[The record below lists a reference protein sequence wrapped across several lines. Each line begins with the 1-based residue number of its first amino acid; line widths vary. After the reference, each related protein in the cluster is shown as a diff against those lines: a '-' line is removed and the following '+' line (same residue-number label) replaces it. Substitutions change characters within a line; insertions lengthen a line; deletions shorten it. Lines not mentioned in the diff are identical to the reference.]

1 MRNTIVSGVVALVFV
16 APAAALAQ
24 AQRGDS
30 AAVAATVAR
39 FHDALHA
46 GDSTAV
52 LGLLADDAVILESGG
67 IETRQEYRGHHL
79 PGDIALLKAVR
90 SEPGKLRVRVEGDAA
105 WAAST
110 SVMKGHYRG
119 KALDIASAEL
129 MVLTRAPAGWRI
141 RAIHWS
147 SRPRGTTK

>member
-1 MRNTIVSGVVALVFV
+1 MRSTIVSGVVALVFAMPMAV
-16 APAAALAQ
+16 PAQ
-24 AQRGDS
+24 AQGSDS

-39 FHDALHA
+39 FHNAVQA

-52 LGLLADDAVILESGG
+52 RGLLADDALILESGD
-67 IETRQEYRGHHL
+67 IETRQEYRSHHL
-79 PGDIALLKAVR
+79 PGDIAFLKAVR

-110 SVMKGHYRG
+110 SAMKGEYRG
-119 KALDIASAEL
+119 KAVDIASAEL
-129 MVLTRAPAGWRI
+129 MGLTRAPAGWRI

-147 SRPRGTTK
+147 SRPRGPAK